1 MRVITGLA
9 KGRRLTAPKGRATR
23 PMQDRIKE
31 NVFNII
37 ADRTLDAVV
46 LDVFAGSGSLGV
58 EALSRG
64 AARAVFV
71 DSSPEAVKAIA
82 TNTGVCGFEARST
95 IIRGQLPGALR
106 GMRQEYDL
114 IFADPP
120 FRIAVSELVEVVE
133 VLGQLLEDEGLLTLQ
148 TTTAMALPEFTG
160 LALHDKRK
168 YGQSLIT
175 MYVRSS

>member
-1 MRVITGLA
+1 MRVITGSA
-9 KGRRLTAPKGRATR
+9 KGRRLIAPKGRATR

-31 NVFNII
+31 NIFNII
-37 ADRTLDAVV
+37 ADRVQNAVV

-71 DSSPEAVKAIA
+71 DSSPEACAVID
-82 TNTGVCGFEARST
+82 TNTGVCGFEASST
-95 IIRGQLPGALR
+95 IIRGQLPGTLR
-106 GMRQEYDL
+106 GMRPEYDL

-133 VLGQLLEDEGLLTLQ
+133 VLGLLLADDGLLILQ
-148 TTTAMALPEFTG
+148 TTTAMALPEFTR
-160 LALHDKRK
+160 LALHDSRK

-175 MYVRSS
+175 MYIRSS